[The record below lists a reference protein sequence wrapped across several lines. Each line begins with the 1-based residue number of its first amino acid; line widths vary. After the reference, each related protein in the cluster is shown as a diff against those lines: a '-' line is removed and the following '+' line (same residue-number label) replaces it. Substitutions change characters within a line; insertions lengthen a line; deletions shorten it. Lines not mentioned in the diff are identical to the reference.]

1 MKRSLVVGCAAI
13 ALATVSGSASADT
26 KFEVLL
32 GGDAFFQG
40 AYVDQDNDQGL
51 RSTEFTNRVRVTLTP
66 KATTDS
72 GLEYGAHVRLVAG
85 GDNTTINGDR
95 AYIFLNGSFGTV
107 HLGMDT
113 GLSDGLANIGPN
125 DEGIAGGPDNGTLA
139 FYVGDLPAMFGNL
152 RAVDTW
158 DNGTKISYFSPT
170 FSGFQLAAAYTPQ
183 FGDVNQSV
191 NRVKNS
197 AFYNDMVEVG
207 ALYSGEFGAVT
218 LDLNAFYA
226 VAEAQTG
233 VEDLETVQVGG
244 TLGFGAF
251 KVGGTY
257 VWGGDSGY
265 ATGTTGVDDLELWSV
280 GLQYDL
286 APVILAAS
294 YTRATG
300 ASLGG
305 FDSKA
310 DLWQAG
316 VTYNIAPGLT
326 TGLEY
331 SFLDNKIAASK
342 DEAHIIMVDTR
353 LAF

>member
-13 ALATVSGSASADT
+13 ALAAVSGSASADT

-66 KATTDS
+66 KAQTDS

-85 GDNTTINGDR
+85 GDTTTINGDR
-95 AYIFLNGSFGTV
+95 AYIFVNGSFGTV
-107 HLGMDT
+107 HLGVDA
-113 GLSDGLANIGPN
+113 GLSDGIGNIGPN

-139 FYVGDLPAMFGNL
+139 FYVGDLPLMFGNL
-152 RAVDTW
+152 RAVESY
-158 DNGTKISYFSPT
+158 DNGSKISYFSPS
-170 FSGFQLAAAYTPQ
+170 FSGFQVAAAYTPKYSN
-183 FGDVNQSV
+183 VNQSV
-191 NRVKNS
+191 DRVKNS
-197 AFYNDMVEVG
+197 TTYHDMVEVG
-207 ALYSGEFGAVT
+207 AIYSGEFGNVT
-218 LDLNAFYA
+218 VDVNAFYITGQ
-226 VAEAQTG
+226 AQTG
-233 VEDLETVQVGG
+233 LEDLESVHVGG
-244 TLGFGAF
+244 TLGVGDF

-265 ATGTTGVDDLELWSV
+265 ARGTTGVDDLELWSLGV
-280 GLQYDL
+280 QYSL
-286 APVILAAS
+286 EPVILAAS

-300 ASLGG
+300 ASING

-310 DLWQAG
+310 DLWQGG

-331 SFLDNKIAASK
+331 SFLDNKVAGSK
-342 DEAHIIMVDTR
+342 DQAHIVMIDTR